1 MELIDLSNN
10 LFDQKLES
18 NQKLIQ
24 DLQQMAKTVK
34 ISEEGKEGDISDEDL
49 KSLLKSTIK
58 KWGNNLIFIIIT
70 YSLIFCSLLLIHE
83 FLHFVLILIIIKDS
97 FH

>member
-1 MELIDLSNN
+1 MKDFKALEIIDISNN

-34 ISEEGKEGDISDEDL
+34 CSEEGKEGDVSDEEL
-49 KSLLKSTIK
+49 KDLLKSTIK
-58 KWGNNLIFIIIT
+58 K
-70 YSLIFCSLLLIHE
+70 
-83 FLHFVLILIIIKDS
+83 
-97 FH
+97 